1 MRLDVFL
8 TNGKFLVV
16 TEDTEKVLDN
26 IVHGKDN
33 FVEIVD
39 KNQLKHF
46 VNVDHIVEVKVILH
60 PINWGYSE

>member
-16 TEDTEKVLDN
+16 TEDTGKVLDN
-26 IVHGKDN
+26 IVHGKDS

-60 PINWGYSE
+60 PIGWGYSE

>member
-16 TEDTEKVLDN
+16 TEDAGKVLDD
-26 IVHGKDN
+26 IVHGKDS

-60 PINWGYSE
+60 PISWGYSE

>member
-16 TEDTEKVLDN
+16 TEDTENVLDN